1 MGDTIIEVNGKL
13 TSVEPFAKLLPTDK
27 KQQMQLKVLRPSE
40 PQPVRPAALLPA
52 AGPSAP
58 AGATAPSDRRRAARS
73 TTSTASTASTAS
85 IASIAST
92 ATTATTATAPS
103 AAAPSAA
110 AASAAAAAA
119 AAAAVAAAA
128 AAAAAPISAAA
139 LASAAARTERGPDRR
154 CVECASASAPYPS
167 AVCAACLKALTERK
181 TTKGKYPG
189 AGGFTS
195 HGWNSFL
202 LSPQCKGL
210 DHSSFPSLETLGTR
224 LYPVGYKDSERC
236 APPHAPT
243 ALLPLR
249 APHPSR
255 SSRASQVLP

>member
-73 TTSTASTASTAS
+73 TTSTAS

-103 AAAPSAA
+103 AAAAA
-110 AASAAAAAA
+110 AAAASASAAAAAA
-119 AAAAVAAAA
+119 VAAAAAASTAAA

>member
-13 TSVEPFAKLLPTDK
+13 TSVERFAKLLPVDK
-27 KQQMQLKVLRPSE
+27 TQQMQLKVLRPSE

-52 AGPSAP
+52 AGPSVP
-58 AGATAPSDRRRAARS
+58 AGATAPSDGRRAARS
-73 TTSTASTASTAS
+73 AASAASTTATASV
-85 IASIAST
+85 ASIAST
-92 ATTATTATAPS
+92 ATTATTSTTATTATAPS
-103 AAAPSAA
+103 AAA
-110 AASAAAAAA
+110 AAAAAIA
-119 AAAAVAAAA
+119 AAAIAA

-243 ALLPLR
+243 SLLPLR

>member
-73 TTSTASTASTAS
+73 TTSTAS

-103 AAAPSAA
+103 AAA
-110 AASAAAAAA
+110 AAAAAA
-119 AAAAVAAAA
+119 AST
-128 AAAAAPISAAA
+128 SA
-139 LASAAARTERGPDRR
+139 ERGRGGAQPPVWIDR
-154 CVECASASAPYPS
+154 
-167 AVCAACLKALTERK
+167 
-181 TTKGKYPG
+181 
-189 AGGFTS
+189 
-195 HGWNSFL
+195 
-202 LSPQCKGL
+202 
-210 DHSSFPSLETLGTR
+210 
-224 LYPVGYKDSERC
+224 
-236 APPHAPT
+236 
-243 ALLPLR
+243 
-249 APHPSR
+249 
-255 SSRASQVLP
+255 